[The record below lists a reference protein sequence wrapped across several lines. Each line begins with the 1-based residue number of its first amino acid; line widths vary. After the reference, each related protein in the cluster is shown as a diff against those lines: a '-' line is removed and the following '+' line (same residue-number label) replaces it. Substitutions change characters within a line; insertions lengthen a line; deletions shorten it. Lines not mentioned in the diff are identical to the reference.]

1 MIRMTS
7 LIALAVL
14 AAACQPQK
22 TPEQIAAEQQ
32 AEAIQKMTAGMA
44 AAFGQAGGSPAD
56 QQAAAQM
63 AAGMIG
69 AMAQSGASDMTPEE
83 AAKAQAVLGAMA
95 SGKTHP
101 AATAYLAGANKAF
114 AIIGTVKDM
123 SGIPAAKAQLAPVY
137 AEMMGP
143 SAQLKAMSQD
153 ERDIAMS
160 ASAMQWAALSMNAA
174 SLMMPLASNQPLAE
188 AVGDLLDDM
197 PSPE

>member
-1 MIRMTS
+1 MIRSIS
-7 LIALAVL
+7 LVALAALVV
-14 AAACQPQK
+14 ACQPQK

-32 AEAIQKMTAGMA
+32 AAAIKQMA
-44 AAFGQAGGSPAD
+44 EAFGQMGGLNPAD
-56 QQAAAQM
+56 QQAAAQA

-69 AMAQSGASDMTPEE
+69 AMAQSGAADMTPEE

-95 SGKTHP
+95 SGKVHP

-123 SGIPAAKAQLAPVY
+123 SGVAAAKAQLAPVY

-143 SAQLKAMSQD
+143 AAQLKAMTQD
-153 ERDIAMS
+153 ERDVAMG
-160 ASAMQWAALSMNAA
+160 ASAMQWAGLAMNAA

-188 AVGDLLDDM
+188 AVGELLDGM